1 MSAIA
6 SALRPTLR
14 ASSGAALSTR
24 SFSSSSSRSIAR
36 IMITGRLAGQPEVQ
50 ATASGQE
57 VIRYT
62 VASNQNSRD
71 KRPPSF
77 FKVSA
82 FSEGNQRD
90 FITNLQTGTLVFVE
104 GDATMRQ
111 WENAEGKKQTALNI
125 TQRALEVLKR
135 PYNPE
140 AFSEEQQH
148 QHQQEE

>member
-1 MSAIA
+1 
-6 SALRPTLR
+6 
-14 ASSGAALSTR
+14 
-24 SFSSSSSRSIAR
+24 
-36 IMITGRLAGQPEVQ
+36 MITGRLAGQPEVQ

-148 QHQQEE
+148 QQQQEE

>member
-14 ASSGAALSTR
+14 ASGAALSTR

-62 VASNQNSRD
+62 VASNQNSKD

-111 WENAEGKKQTALNI
+111 WENAEGKKQTTLNI

-140 AFSEEQQH
+140 GFSEEQQH
-148 QHQQEE
+148 QE